1 MKRWI
6 LGACLAVLA
15 TPAWPLETDQ
25 YWATDRPL
33 RDATDVINAKVNFE
47 IESALADVNRSR
59 EARTEACEHVVD
71 RIARRFRFPFFQ
83 RIETWAIAS
92 PLVDRVPATRDEE
105 LRYRDTS
112 LYSTSAKSDVVRW
125 MPLSPTVESRGVRF
139 GTDKLSHFFSQG
151 AMYHRLH
158 RGLHRRGVPDAEAE
172 RRAILRGTFPER
184 TVLGFTSSGVLSQA
198 DLEANY
204 QGMRFYDG
212 LCAATDPALAQGP
225 SGWEL
230 RRPFDLREYVN
241 SHWDESWHVNVYT
254 ARRWK
259 KVVKGIRQ
267 YCGLLDDPVYLARR
281 AAYASSDSPSV
292 ADDVVRD
299 LVRRGKLPDPD
310 RFTLESACE
319 SVGPGR
325 ASREPAAASRR

>member
-1 MKRWI
+1 M
-6 LGACLAVLA
+6 ATCLAVLA
-15 TPAWPLETDQ
+15 ASSAPAWPLETDQ
-25 YWATDRPL
+25 YWASARPL

-47 IESALADVNRSR
+47 IEAALADVNR
-59 EARTEACEHVVD
+59 EGGGRTAACEQVVD
-71 RIARRFRFPFFQ
+71 RVARRFRFPFFQ

-105 LRYRDTS
+105 LRYRDSS

-125 MPLSPTVESRGVRF
+125 MPMSPTIEARGIRF

-151 AMYHRLH
+151 AIYHHVHRRLS
-158 RGLHRRGVPDAEAE
+158 RRGVPGAEAE

-212 LCAATDPALAQGP
+212 LCSAADPALVDGP
-225 SGWEL
+225 SGWTL
-230 RRPFDLREYVN
+230 RRPFDLRDYVN
-241 SHWDESWHVNVYT
+241 PHWDESWHVCIYT
-254 ARRWK
+254 TRRWK

-267 YCGLLDDPVYLARR
+267 YCGLLDDPAFLARR
-281 AAYASSDSPSV
+281 EAYARADNPSV
-292 ADDVVRD
+292 ADDVVHD
-299 LVRRGKLPDPD
+299 LVRRGKLPDPGL
-310 RFTLESACE
+310 FTLERACDGAGSAHL
-319 SVGPGR
+319 
-325 ASREPAAASRR
+325 EPVPTAAPPR